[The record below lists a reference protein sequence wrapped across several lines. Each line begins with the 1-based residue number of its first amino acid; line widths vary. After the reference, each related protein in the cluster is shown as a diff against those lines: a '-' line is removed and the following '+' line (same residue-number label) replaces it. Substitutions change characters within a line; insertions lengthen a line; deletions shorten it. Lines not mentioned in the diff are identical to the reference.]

1 MNAHANPSTWSRLG
15 LAGSLSFLALAA
27 VGLGSATAH
36 AQVPVN
42 IESTPPGA
50 TVYVNAVGG
59 APLGVTPMRSV
70 RLPRG
75 PAILIF
81 RMDGY
86 GEGRLPISVS
96 RRRETFRIALAAM
109 GTLSV
114 NASND
119 AAQGA
124 AVRVDGVPVGNI
136 PYRAGVQPG
145 RHLVQIGR
153 EGYVTFSQWVE
164 LAGGQVLTLPVSLE
178 QERPSTGSVLVASD
192 VSGAPVFVDGEPRGS
207 TPTVIENVTAGQHQI
222 EIRPP
227 GLDVHRETVTIIAGQ
242 RISLNPTLRPAAPA
256 GGSLRVIAN
265 VPAAVISLDGE
276 TLGNAPASRE
286 NVSPGEHI
294 LEATA
299 EGYMPVQQP
308 VTIVSGQQ
316 RVVSLQLRRQEAPP
330 GRIVINANVSGA
342 IVTIDN
348 EERGRA
354 PTVVENATAGT
365 HAVIVRA
372 TGYQDYTQTCSVGP
386 GQNCELNAVLE
397 PIGTPVRVSA
407 NTESAVLFLDD
418 REMGPIP
425 YEGNL
430 PVGNHR
436 IEVRAEG
443 YRPHN
448 QVINLEAS
456 TEPRVIDVALRRISS
471 GPSEEELEA
480 LAEEEAHRRFGAVSH
495 AGGALPRDQA
505 VIDLS
510 VGWPFL
516 GEVRLSVGIFDYL
529 EAGFAIRSFGRLTEF
544 EGRAEVGIRPV
555 RQLAVSAQ
563 ARFGGGL
570 GPSNN
575 TAAVMMGGPELTHNT
590 NSWFYALEAL
600 GTLYFS
606 DRGAFTLVLGVEG
619 FTDRWDFKGDNSD
632 VLCSASTSMPVSL
645 PTCGGTMTG
654 MSIGRQAQTRL
665 HLGGSLEIVLGRQW
679 NAWGTLD
686 GVLVGPSESRRI
698 YGDILGL
705 GAEDTELYL
714 RLGVTHKF

>member
-15 LAGSLSFLALAA
+15 LAGSLSLLTLAA
-27 VGLGSATAH
+27 VTLASASAH

-50 TVYVNAVGG
+50 TVYANAVGG

-70 RLPRG
+70 RMPRG

-81 RMDGY
+81 RLDGY

-96 RRRETFRIALAAM
+96 RRRETFRIMLSAQ
-109 GTLSV
+109 GTLSI
-114 NASND
+114 NAGND

-124 AVRVDGVPVGNI
+124 AVRVDGAPVGNI
-136 PYRAGVQPG
+136 PYRATVQPG

-164 LAGGQVLTLPVSLE
+164 LAGGQVLTLPVMLE
-178 QERPSTGSVLVASD
+178 AERPSTGSVLVASD

-227 GLDVHRETVTIIAGQ
+227 GLDVHRETVNIVAGQ
-242 RISLNPTLRPAAPA
+242 RVSINPILRPAAPQ

-299 EGYMPVQQP
+299 DGYMPVQQP
-308 VTIVSGQQ
+308 VTVVSGQQ
-316 RVVSLQLRRQEAPP
+316 RVVSIQLRRQEAPP
-330 GRIVINANVSGA
+330 GRIVINANVAGA
-342 IVTIDN
+342 IVTIDS

-354 PTVVENATAGT
+354 PIVVENATAGT
-365 HAVIVRA
+365 HAISVRA
-372 TGYQDYTQTCSVGP
+372 TGYQEYTQTCNVGP
-386 GQNCELNAVLE
+386 GQNCELSAELE

-407 NTESAVLFLDD
+407 NTENAVLFLDD

-430 PVGNHR
+430 PVGTHR

-456 TEPRVIDVALRRISS
+456 TEPRIIDVALRGITT
-471 GPSEEELEA
+471 GATEEELEA
-480 LAEEEAHRRFGAVSH
+480 EAAEEAHRRFGAVSH

-510 VGWPFL
+510 LGWPYL

-544 EGRAEVGIRPV
+544 EGRAEIGIRPV
-555 RQLAVSAQ
+555 RQLAASAQ
-563 ARFGGGL
+563 LRFGGGL

-575 TAAVMMGGPELTHNT
+575 TPGATAMAAEITHNT
-590 NSWFYALEAL
+590 NSWFYALEVL

-606 DRGAFTLVLGVEG
+606 DRGAFTLVFGVDG
-619 FTDRWDFKGDNSD
+619 FTDRWDFKAADSSQ
-632 VLCSASTSMPVSL
+632 LCSITTASSPA
-645 PTCGGTMTG
+645 TCAGSMTG
-654 MSIGRQAQTRL
+654 GADIGRQAQTRVR
-665 HLGGSLEIVLGRQW
+665 LGGSLEIVLGRRW
-679 NAWGTLD
+679 NAWGTLE
-686 GVLVGPSESRRI
+686 GILAGPAETRRI
-698 YGDILGL
+698 YGGLLGSSL
-705 GAEDTELYL
+705 TDTEIYL
-714 RLGVTHKF
+714 RLGLTHKF